1 VLSHPVVLLLL
12 LAFAALFAWCL
23 WTAWRARRVD
33 FVYQIP
39 VGGQPDAVADQ
50 VFDRLIPVLV
60 KDGYA
65 VVAQGGHTT
74 VFEHRFFPAWTV
86 VVAIFLFPFGLI
98 ALLARGREE
107 VVIVAGDRVLEFHG
121 YCSKVTADFIVAVA
135 DYEAAELATAR

>member
-12 LAFAALFAWCL
+12 LAFGALFAWCL

-33 FVYQIP
+33 FVYQVP
-39 VGGQPDAVADQ
+39 VGGEPDAVADQ

-65 VVAQGGHTT
+65 MVAQGGHTT

-86 VVAIFLFPFGLI
+86 VVAILLFPLGLI

-135 DYEAAELATAR
+135 DYEAAELATAD